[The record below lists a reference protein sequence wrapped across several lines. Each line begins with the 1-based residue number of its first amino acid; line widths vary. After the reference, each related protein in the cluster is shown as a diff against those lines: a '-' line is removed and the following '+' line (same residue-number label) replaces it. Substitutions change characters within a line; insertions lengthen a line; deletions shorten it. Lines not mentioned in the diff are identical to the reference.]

1 MWDHP
6 RACGEQMFE
15 FLADARYSGSSPRV
29 RGAGLGLG
37 FVAICFGIIPA
48 CAGSRICNQPLI
60 YQLRDNPRVCGE
72 QVLTTLRYVATEGS
86 SPRVRGA
93 GPPL

>member
-1 MWDHP
+1 M
-6 RACGEQMFE
+6 
-15 FLADARYSGSSPRV
+15 

-93 GPPL
+93 VEVCNGEVYTVGIIPACAGSSGR